1 MGEEAELQ
9 AKVVAL
15 INRQLGD
22 SLAGAPL
29 ITAFRDELEAK
40 RRCVETR
47 YEPPKN
53 CFASAGGYKQGCGSE
68 FALFGRLNIETVEGL
83 RRRGGVSKMVAWRV
97 CVPLFADSHH
107 FDEEQDPDPH
117 LSEKSDQDPC

>member
-1 MGEEAELQ
+1 VDKNNTCTPPTLYVSQFSEVTCAPEGPGGHSVQSVHFSIVIMGEEAELQ

-22 SLAGAPL
+22 SLAGAPF

-47 YEPPKN
+47 YEPPKIV
-53 CFASAGGYKQGCGSE
+53 SLQRGEGGMSRSRVADPAPHYKG
-68 FALFGRLNIETVEGL
+68 ALEAKN
-83 RRRGGVSKMVAWRV
+83 
-97 CVPLFADSHH
+97 
-107 FDEEQDPDPH
+107 
-117 LSEKSDQDPC
+117 